1 MENKEKKPF
10 FITTPIYYPSEK
22 LHIGHAYCTTV
33 ADAIARYH
41 RAKGEDVFFL
51 TGSDEHGQ
59 KIQRKAEDLGITPIE
74 YVDKIVATFQ
84 SLWKRLEVS
93 NNDFLRTT
101 QERHEKVVQAVMQ
114 QIYDKG
120 DIYKKNYEGWYC
132 VPCESFWTEHQLVDG
147 NCPDCGRPVEK
158 MQEESYFFK
167 MSKYADRMLQ
177 YIDEHPDF
185 IQPVA
190 RRNEMINFI
199 KQGLE
204 DLCVTRTSFDWGIK
218 APFDPKH
225 VVYVWFDALLNY
237 MTAVGYKSDEEMF
250 KKYWPA
256 DIHLVGK
263 EIVRFHSII
272 WPIML
277 MAMEEEIPKKVYGHG
292 WLVVDGTKM
301 SKSIGNVVDPNG
313 LIDEFGADA
322 IRYFLLREINLGSD
336 GNFSRDA
343 LINRIN
349 ADLANDL
356 GNLLYR
362 TVSMVEKYHDGEL
375 KNCPAVAQDVDTDLV
390 KLTEATLVS
399 YQEHMDKLE
408 INDAI
413 KAVWSLVA
421 SANKYIDDT
430 APWKLAKEP
439 ADADRLHL
447 VLYNLAEVL
456 RYVAVMIEPFIPGT
470 TPEILK
476 QLGLECKEQ
485 NLLEDLTWGGIADG
499 TKVVKGEPLYPRIDV
514 LPDGRTLIGATKKYA
529 GKVYNPET
537 GKHEEYHPEPVKA
550 ANNKKEKKND
560 AKKID
565 ALAEAQAKAEEA
577 KAKALA
583 AKEAAAKKATSA
595 ADAASDAVAAAG
607 DAAKAVGGAVLA
619 AVASARARVS
629 AAADDA
635 VRTATEVKNAALE
648 AARGGDAA
656 KSAPAADGEIT
667 IDDFAKIDLRVA
679 KILSAERVPKTDKLM
694 KIQVQLGEE
703 ERTIVSG
710 IAQYYTPEELVGRNV
725 IVIKNL
731 KPTKLRGIMSYGMLL
746 AASDGEGN
754 LVLADAPNI
763 KSGSKVK

>member
-1 MENKEKKPF
+1 MQNKGKYY
-10 FITTPIYYPSEK
+10 ITTAIAYTSGKP
-22 LHIGHAYCTTV
+22 HIGNSYEIV
-33 ADAIARYH
+33 LADSIARYK
-41 RAKGEDVFFL
+41 RADGYDVYFQ

-59 KIQRKAEDLGITPIE
+59 KIENRAGRAGMTPKQFVDITAAEIRRLWDLMDTSYDRFI
-74 YVDKIVATFQ
+74 
-84 SLWKRLEVS
+84 
-93 NNDFLRTT
+93 RTT
-101 QERHEKVVQAVMQ
+101 DEDHER
-114 QIYDKG
+114 QIQKIFRKLYDQG
-120 DIYKKNYEGWYC
+120 DIYLGSYSGLYCTECEAFYTQSQVVEGKC
-132 VPCESFWTEHQLVDG
+132 PVCG
-147 NCPDCGRPVEK
+147 NPVHEAN
-158 MQEESYFFK
+158 EDAYFFK

-375 KNCPAVAQDVDTDLV
+375 KNCPAVALDVDTDLV

-399 YQEHMDKLE
+399 YQDHMDKLE

-456 RYVAVMIEPFIPGT
+456 RFVAVMIEPFIPGT

-560 AKKID
+560 TKKID

-577 KAKALA
+577 KAKAMA

-656 KSAPAADGEIT
+656 KSVPAADGEIT

>member
-1 MENKEKKPF
+1 MEKKPF

-33 ADAIARYH
+33 ADTIARFH
-41 RAKGEDVFFL
+41 RARGEEVFFL

-59 KIQRKAEDLGITPIE
+59 KIQRKAEEMGITPIE

-84 SLWKRLEVS
+84 SLWKRLEIS
-93 NNDFLRTT
+93 NDDFLRTT
-101 QERHEKVVQAVMQ
+101 QKRHEKVVQAVMQ
-114 QIYDKG
+114 EIYEKG

-147 NCPDCGRPVEK
+147 KCPDCGRPVEK
-158 MQEESYFFK
+158 MAEESYFFK
-167 MSKYADRMLQ
+167 MSKYADRLLQ

-237 MTAVGYKSDEEMF
+237 MTAAGFKSDAEKF
-250 KKYWPA
+250 HKFWPA
-256 DIHLVGK
+256 DVHLVGK

-277 MAMEEEIPKKVYGHG
+277 MAMGEAIPEKVYGHG

-313 LIDEFGADA
+313 LIDEFGADP
-322 IRYFLLREINLGSD
+322 IRYFLLREITLGSD

-343 LINRIN
+343 LINRTN

-362 TVSMVEKYHDGEL
+362 TVSMVEKYHGGVLKNYPAAAQPVDLEL
-375 KNCPAVAQDVDTDLV
+375 KQLAEETVAAYTG
-390 KLTEATLVS
+390 
-399 YQEHMDKLE
+399 HMDAME
-408 INDAI
+408 INEAI
-413 KAVWSLVA
+413 KSVWALIA
-421 SANKYIDDT
+421 RANKYIDDT

-439 ADADRLHL
+439 EQDERLHL

-456 RYVAVMIEPFIPGT
+456 RFVAVMTEPYIPGT
-470 TPEILK
+470 TPRIME
-476 QLGLECKEQ
+476 QLGLPLKEQ
-485 NLLEDLTWGGIADG
+485 NLLSDLVWGALPDG
-499 TKVVKGEPLYPRIDV
+499 TKIVKGEPLYPRIDV

-529 GKVYNPET
+529 GKVYDPVSGT
-537 GKHEEYHPEPVKA
+537 HVEYHPET
-550 ANNKKEKKND
+550 EKKN
-560 AKKID
+560 
-565 ALAEAQAKAEEA
+565 LSVAEAQAKADAA
-577 KAKALA
+577 KAKALE
-583 AKEAAAKKATSA
+583 AKEAAARKANSA

-619 AVASARARVS
+619 AVASAKARVS

-635 VRTATEVKNAALE
+635 VRTATEVKKAALE
-648 AARGGDAA
+648 AATRGEV
-656 KSAPAADGEIT
+656 KKEAPAAGEIT

-679 KILSAERVPKTDKLM
+679 TILSAERVPKTDKLM
-694 KIQVQLGEE
+694 KLQVRIGEE

-710 IAQYYTPEELVGRNV
+710 IAQYYTEEALVGRNV

-731 KPTKLRGIMSYGMLL
+731 KPVKLRGIMSYGMLL
-746 AASDGEGN
+746 AASDGEGH
-754 LVLADAPNI
+754 LVLADAPDI
-763 KSGSKVK
+763 ASGAKVK